1 MATRELE
8 ARASARRRIA
18 AAARGTMLLD
28 GIRRTPWDELGD
40 SAGASPRSV
49 RLLFRDED
57 DLLDEI
63 TAQLIRETADRLAEA
78 SAAPGS
84 GDDPRETMGM
94 LVLAV
99 IRTRPLDRSGLG
111 VRLERRARAI
121 RRGRRDDAARAA
133 EQRYLALLSSSITAL
148 LSGVGREPRVPG
160 PDLARTLL
168 NVYERAFEAW
178 LVAGHTESSFEQSR
192 FASDTLPTLALALT
206 RPRPRTEESL

>member
-1 MATRELE
+1 MATREVE
-8 ARASARRRIA
+8 ARAIARRRVA

-28 GIRRTPWDELGD
+28 GIGPTPWDELGD

-49 RLLFRDED
+49 RRLFRDED

-78 SAAPGS
+78 SAAPGVAE
-84 GDDPRETMGM
+84 DPREAMRM

-99 IRTRPLDRSGLG
+99 IRAQPLDRSGLI

-121 RRGRRDDAARAA
+121 RRGRRDDAARAS
-133 EQRYLALLSSSITAL
+133 EQRYLALLNSTITSL
-148 LSGVGREPRVPG
+148 LGGVGREPRVPG

-178 LVAGHTESSFEQSR
+178 LVAGNTEGSFEQSR
-192 FASDTLPTLALALT
+192 FARDTLPTLALALT
-206 RPRPRTEESL
+206 RPRPDTEEPL